1 MNDFVNVYPT
11 FEDALD
17 DLVEDWLEDEEVDDI
32 TAALLA
38 KVEELQAASIISTEE
53 TRIDVQ
59 ETEE

>member
-1 MNDFVNVYPT
+1 MNDFVNRYPT

-38 KVEELQAASIISTEE
+38 KVEELQAAPIISTEE

>member
-1 MNDFVNVYPT
+1 MNDFVNRYPT

-38 KVEELQAASIISTEE
+38 KVEELQAEPLISTEE

>member
-17 DLVEDWLEDEEVDDI
+17 DLVEDWLQDEEVDDI

-38 KVEELQAASIISTEE
+38 KVEELQAEPLISTEE

>member
-38 KVEELQAASIISTEE
+38 KVEELQAAPIISTEE

>member
-1 MNDFVNVYPT
+1 MNDFVNTYPT

-38 KVEELQAASIISTEE
+38 KVEELQAEPLISTEE